1 MLKARIRLL
10 LLLTPIFG
18 LWWWLCSHAPIS
30 PWAGLGTHAN
40 PKRLSLSHHRE
51 QFEDY
56 TVFDIDNKTVER
68 VGRRYVPRNS
78 QTSHIISVVHSNQQQ
93 QTIRIEF
100 YSHVSRRV
108 VRSIELSLSS
118 DDSVRVVGERYLI
131 TDSADEIRW
140 LDLNTTDATAET
152 WNSFQVSR
160 GEQSWLWSHPTQPVF
175 RRTAFKSTTPGSTQ
189 SPQSYTELFR
199 FDENGQ
205 LSQLSSWLNSH
216 SGYEGL
222 RNAWFQDEVIASV
235 DASSG
240 SIELRALEDGT
251 LVNVLELGAPI
262 DLSRQKFC
270 LTDGEL
276 FVEDSGRYRYYSLK
290 SERWL
295 IPPFDSEDGWTH
307 AALTLSTDSRIA
319 VWQDRANNVV
329 VLTDPATDKQICRIR
344 EPGERVEFL
353 APKNLVSIDSWFM
366 LTIREHNTETGE
378 TILVWRPF
386 MLILP
391 ALVVALLSSSLWIF
405 AWLRLQH
412 SAKWAWVDLQ
422 VLLLLLMI
430 LIVFRLRSIGDL
442 SDINRLPYQHAT
454 YLSAGFLF
462 SGWAW
467 LALGKGSVL
476 SRLSQLVLTY
486 TIVFFGLTLTLV
498 QQPHLAWTGLASVTV
513 PSLIVLPLVLALR
526 FRRWNWLHTKLRYD
540 IHSFSKS
547 ETITLRQLMG
557 LTAVIALMT
566 LAFRPIIPGLA
577 GLLQLKL
584 SIVDTFTMTL
594 VGITALLLA
603 VSTHSSLRKLGIAV
617 VVGTVGLFIADTLSL
632 AAYTGWSRPLGW
644 IHYEN
649 SLRQSFGFFATVY
662 LASYKAFMPSQID

>member
-30 PWAGLGTHAN
+30 PWAGLGTHVN

-51 QFEDY
+51 QWEDY

-78 QTSHIISVVHSNQQQ
+78 KMSYNISVVQSNQQQ
-93 QTIRIEF
+93 QTIRVEF
-100 YSHVSRRV
+100 YSHLSKRV
-108 VRSIELSLSS
+108 ERSIELSLSS
-118 DDSVRVVGERYLI
+118 DDFIRVVGERYLVVG
-131 TDSADEIRW
+131 TSEEIVW
-140 LDLNTTDATAET
+140 LDLNTTVET
-152 WNSFQVSR
+152 WQRFQVSR
-160 GEQSWLWSHPTQPVF
+160 GEQSWLWSHPTRPIF
-175 RRTAFKSTTPGSTQ
+175 RRSAVKPAAPGSTH
-189 SPQSYTELFR
+189 SPQNFTELFR

-205 LSQLSSWLNSH
+205 LSLLSSWPHSD
-216 SGYEGL
+216 SGYTGL
-222 RNAWFQDEVIASV
+222 RNAWFQDDVIASV

-240 SIELRALEDGT
+240 SIELRALEDGM
-251 LVNVLELGAPI
+251 LVNVLKLGAPI

-319 VWQDRANNVV
+319 VWQDRAKNVV
-329 VLTDPATDKQICRIR
+329 VLTDPATDKQICSIR
-344 EPGERVEFL
+344 EPGERVAL
-353 APKNLVSIDSWFM
+353 IAPQTLVSIDSWFM

-378 TILVWRPF
+378 TILAWRPF

-412 SAKWAWVDLQ
+412 SARWAWVDLQ

-467 LALGKGSVL
+467 LALGKRSVL

-498 QQPHLAWTGLASVTV
+498 KQPHLAWTGLASVTV
-513 PSLIVLPLVLALR
+513 PGLIVLPLVLALR
-526 FRRWNWLHTKLRYD
+526 FRRWNWLHTKLRYN

-584 SIVDTFTMTL
+584 SIVDTFMMTL

-632 AAYTGWSRPLGW
+632 AAYTGWWRPLGW

-649 SLRQSFGFFATVY
+649 SLRQFFGFFATVY